1 MNLLHVVSLIAF
13 LNKLRRHFE
22 TSDPGR
28 RVALEV
34 MFMLPAIVAVGFFGR
49 AAASD
54 VIYTPILTI
63 VFTVTIIIRFLLV
76 NEKGDWIF
84 FVIGIVGGGGNDML
98 SMINGV
104 YNYTSMTV
112 LPFLSGLM
120 PCWMIAFWGQ
130 VFLLFRKL
138 FNHPW
143 FKGPGFKKDKELLR
157 GWLSKKLL
165 VDVIL
170 LVVLRIAI
178 YRTYLD
184 PILPWLI
191 YGGIV
196 LARFLVFRPQKH
208 ELRIIGILPYAF
220 AFEGLMVAFGLYVY
234 YNPVFL
240 GLPVWMFI
248 WWTFLVPIVV
258 KQLFDMAEFVLGRK
272 SEVAAK

>member
-1 MNLLHVVSLIAF
+1 MVSLIAF
-13 LNKLRRHFE
+13 LAKLRRPFE
-22 TSDPGR
+22 TNDPGR
-28 RVALEV
+28 RVAHEV
-34 MFMLPAIVAVGFFGR
+34 LFMLPPIVAVGISGR

-54 VIYTPILTI
+54 VAYTVVLTI
-63 VFTVTIIIRFLLV
+63 VFTVTIILRFLLI
-76 NEKGDWIF
+76 NEKGDWLF
-84 FVIGIVGGGGNDML
+84 FVVGIIGGGGNDL
-98 SMINGV
+98 SSMINGV
-104 YNYTSMTV
+104 YNYTSLTM

-120 PCWMIAFWGQ
+120 PAWMIAFWGQ

-143 FKGPGFKKDKELLR
+143 FKGPGFKKDKEILR

-170 LVVLRIAI
+170 LVVLRVAI

-184 PILPWLI
+184 PLLPWLI
-191 YGGIV
+191 YGSVV
-196 LARFLVFRPQKH
+196 LARFLVFRPEKH

-248 WWTFLVPIVV
+248 WWAFLVPIVV
-258 KQLFDMAEFVLGRK
+258 KQVFDMLEYVLVRK
-272 SEVAAK
+272 QEVQTK

>member
-1 MNLLHVVSLIAF
+1 VVSLIAF
-13 LNKLRRHFE
+13 LDKLRRPFE
-22 TSDPGR
+22 TNDPGR
-28 RVALEV
+28 RIAHEV
-34 MFMLPAIVAVGFFGR
+34 LFMVPVIVAVGFFGQ

-54 VIYTPILTI
+54 VAYTVVLTVVFAVTI
-63 VFTVTIIIRFLLV
+63 VLRFLLI
-76 NEKGDWIF
+76 NEKGDWLF
-84 FVIGIVGGGGNDML
+84 FLVGIIGGGGNDMS

-104 YNYTSMTV
+104 YNYTSLTV

-120 PCWMIAFWGQ
+120 PAWMIAFWGQ

-165 VDVIL
+165 VDIIL

-178 YRTYLD
+178 YQTYRE
-184 PILPWLI
+184 PVLPAAI

-196 LARFLVFRPQKH
+196 LARLLVFRPQKH
-208 ELRIIGILPYAF
+208 ELRIICILPYAF
-220 AFEGLMVAFGLYVY
+220 AFEGLMVAFGLYEY

-258 KQLFDMAEFVLGRK
+258 KQAFDMIEYVLVRK
-272 SEVAAK
+272 QEDTTK

>member
-1 MNLLHVVSLIAF
+1 MVSLIAF
-13 LNKLRRHFE
+13 LAKLRQPFE

-28 RVALEV
+28 KVAHEV
-34 MFMLPAIVAVGFFGR
+34 LFMVPVIVAVGFFGR

-54 VIYTPILTI
+54 VAFTIVLTI
-63 VFTVTIIIRFLLV
+63 VFIATILLRFLLV
-76 NEKGDWIF
+76 NEKGDWLF
-84 FVIGIVGGGGNDML
+84 FAIGIVGGGGNDMS

-104 YNYTSMTV
+104 YNYTSLTV

-120 PCWMIAFWGQ
+120 PAWMIAFWGQ

-143 FKGPGFKKDKELLR
+143 FKGPGFKKDKDLLH
-157 GWLSKKLL
+157 GWLSRKLL
-165 VDVIL
+165 LDIIL

-184 PILPWLI
+184 AILPATI
-191 YGGIV
+191 YGSIV

-220 AFEGLMVAFGLYVY
+220 AFEGLMVAFGLYEY

-248 WWTFLVPIVV
+248 WWAFLVPIVV
-258 KQLFDMAEFVLGRK
+258 KQVFDMLEYVLEKRTGG
-272 SEVAAK
+272 AAK